1 MLGRDGISGLA
12 CLALSLGM
20 LLLTRGLPESPMVP
34 VGPAFYP
41 RVVLVLMAG
50 LSLLLLVLDLRTARA
65 GRPAVAKAAAAP
77 NYRLVVITFTTFIV
91 YIVLLPLLGFRIATF
106 LFVGGLQALLE
117 PPRSARR
124 WALVLAI
131 AIVTTVVT
139 YLAFEQY
146 LSVLLPRG
154 RWTEF

>member
-1 MLGRDGISGLA
+1 MLGRDGFAGLA
-12 CLALSLGM
+12 CLALSLGL
-20 LLLTRGLPESPMVP
+20 LLLTRGLPESAMVP

-41 RVVLVLMAG
+41 RIVLVLMAG
-50 LSLLLLVLDLRTARA
+50 LSLLLVVLDVRA
-65 GRPAVAKAAAAP
+65 GRGGRPAGARPAVPP
-77 NYRLVVITFTTFIV
+77 NYRLVVVTFTAFIV
-91 YIVLLPLLGFRIATF
+91 YVVLLPLVGYRIATF

-124 WALVLAI
+124 WALVLTI
-131 AIVTTVVT
+131 AVVTTAVT
-139 YLAFEQY
+139 YVAFERY

>member
-1 MLGRDGISGLA
+1 MLGRDGITGLA

-20 LLLTRGLPESPMVP
+20 LVLTRGLPQSPMVP

-41 RVVLVLMAG
+41 RIVLVLMAG
-50 LSLLLLVLDLRTARA
+50 LSLLLVVLDLRAARA
-65 GRPAVAKAAAAP
+65 GRPAGAKPAVP
-77 NYRLVVITFTTFIV
+77 QNYRLVVVTFTAFIV

-124 WALVLAI
+124 WALVIAI
-131 AIVTTVVT
+131 ALVTTLVT